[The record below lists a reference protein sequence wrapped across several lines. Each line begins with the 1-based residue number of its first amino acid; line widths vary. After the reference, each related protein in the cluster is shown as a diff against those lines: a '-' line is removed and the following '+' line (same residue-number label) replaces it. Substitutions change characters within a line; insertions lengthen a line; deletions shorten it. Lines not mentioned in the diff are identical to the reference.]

1 MTEYIETIHGTKLE
15 VIDNLEDCYYYDVWN
30 IGRHNFL
37 HKNYIPLC
45 QPLEGYNINKNTL
58 KAFRMPTEELALYF
72 LDKASNKAVHVKDI
86 IKEMKF

>member
-1 MTEYIETIHGTKLE
+1 MTEYIETIHGAKLE
-15 VIDNLEDCYYYDVWN
+15 VVDNLENDYSYVIWN
-30 IGRHNFL
+30 IGRQTFPY
-37 HKNYIPLC
+37 KNYIPLC

-72 LDKASNKAVHVKDI
+72 MNKACAKPVHVKDI